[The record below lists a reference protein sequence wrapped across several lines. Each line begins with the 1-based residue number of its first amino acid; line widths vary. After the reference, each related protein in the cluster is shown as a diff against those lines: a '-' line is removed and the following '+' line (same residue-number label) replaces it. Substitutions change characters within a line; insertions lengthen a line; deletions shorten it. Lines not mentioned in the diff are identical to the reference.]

1 MFRIK
6 INIKRGRKN
15 SLILFAIALIALI
28 VTDIIGNLYL
38 SGLAVL
44 FGLAALSAEVTE
56 MFLNWKEHKK
66 GDK

>member
-38 SGLAVL
+38 SGLAVV
-44 FGLAALSAEVTE
+44 FGLAALAAELTE
-56 MFLNWKEHKK
+56 IFLNWKERKK

>member
-44 FGLAALSAEVTE
+44 FGLAVLAAEVTE
-56 MFLNWKEHKK
+56 IFLNWKVRKK